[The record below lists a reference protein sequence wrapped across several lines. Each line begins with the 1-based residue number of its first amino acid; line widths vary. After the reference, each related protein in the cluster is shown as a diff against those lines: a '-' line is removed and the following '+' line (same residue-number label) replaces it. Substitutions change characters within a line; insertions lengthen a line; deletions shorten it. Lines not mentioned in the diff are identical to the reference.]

1 MKKDQ
6 KETAHM
12 PSKKLVQGKE
22 KEITYIRM
30 RGNGLDVSIVCAV
43 AFVSTG
49 VLLVGWWGDRVRYGR
64 KRRRSSLL
72 FPAVR
77 QNNNGDGRERR
88 RDFGGEVESV

>member
-1 MKKDQ
+1 
-6 KETAHM
+6 
-12 PSKKLVQGKE
+12 
-22 KEITYIRM
+22 M